1 MTSPTPAGPDRRRS
15 FSLRFSD
22 WLSRVLVRLK
32 VDEVPHIKRI
42 IVTVVGS
49 TILVGGVLM
58 FFTPGPAIVVI
69 PVGLAVLGTEYAWAR
84 RWLRNARKMARK
96 AVSQTQRIFSPN
108 TTSNPAADPAAA
120 RPVPARPEAVE
131 SGKLPS

>member
-1 MTSPTPAGPDRRRS
+1 MTSPTPVNPDRRRS
-15 FSLRFSD
+15 FSVRFNE

-42 IVTVVGS
+42 FVTVVGG

-69 PVGLAVLGTEYAWAR
+69 PAGLAVLGTEYAWAR
-84 RWLRNARKMARK
+84 RWLRNARRMAQK
-96 AVSQTQRIFSPN
+96 AVSQTQRIFLPN
-108 TTSNPAADPAAA
+108 SAAHPAAERPA
-120 RPVPARPEAVE
+120 PARPDAVE